1 MFLVWYGY
9 LEDGFER
16 RLLASVRWTLAT
28 AVAFPQ
34 KSESILLMQFLCNG
48 IGYAIIDTKVVFAV
62 KKKLRAVYTVL
73 FFSVLLAEI
82 FIALFV
88 HDKFIRP
95 YFGDVLI
102 TVLLCCFVRMFIPT
116 KLRWLPVYVFLFAV
130 VVEIGQYF
138 NYVELLGLG
147 DIQFFRTWMG
157 TSFSFYDMICYG
169 VGCVVFFAI
178 ERYLSR

>member
-1 MFLVWYGY
+1 M
-9 LEDGFER
+9 
-16 RLLASVRWTLAT
+16 
-28 AVAFPQ
+28 
-34 KSESILLMQFLCNG
+34 
-48 IGYAIIDTKVVFAV
+48 GYAIIDIKVVFAV
-62 KKKLRAVYTVL
+62 KKKLRAVYAVL
-73 FFSVLLAEI
+73 FLSVLLTEI
-82 FIALFV
+82 VIAVFV

-102 TVLLCCFVRMFIPT
+102 TVLLCCFVRIFVPT
-116 KLRWLPVYVFLFAV
+116 KPRGLPVYVFLFAA

-157 TSFSFYDMICYG
+157 TFFSFYDMICYG